1 MKDKSTK
8 EKNPS
13 AAANDGPGPNMPEK
27 SDEQLYL
34 IEPTQRSDPSIP
46 DEVLDKIAGKAISR
60 SKRLAKRARKEIEAE
75 MNKIIFEQM
84 QKLEMKF
91 DYLRQFWQLIE
102 GEKKDLQIA
111 REESLAERVA
121 LSALKSGNYR
131 NNESIEK
138 SLWQNQFASG

>member
-1 MKDKSTK
+1 M
-8 EKNPS
+8 
-13 AAANDGPGPNMPEK
+13 
-27 SDEQLYL
+27 
-34 IEPTQRSDPSIP
+34 
-46 DEVLDKIAGKAISR
+46 LDKIAGKAISR

-84 QKLEMKF
+84 QKVEMKF

>member
-1 MKDKSTK
+1 
-8 EKNPS
+8 
-13 AAANDGPGPNMPEK
+13 MPEK